1 MQNTI
6 FFHSKEKSNSRAK
19 ETTLHQKIENID
31 EVHSNFFLIYIF
43 VSSTL
48 IPSDMPRVHGRTEW
62 KLKCGK

>member
-31 EVHSNFFLIYIF
+31 EVVLVSILFDLELQINF
-43 VSSTL
+43 VSLFPYLDRSAEN
-48 IPSDMPRVHGRTEW
+48 SWWH
-62 KLKCGK
+62 